1 MRLKSGSIRILKIL
15 NNTFIKTGPFL
26 FGNILLLL
34 APGTK
39 LLHFCKKYCFPKLY
53 WASASLLLEINYWD
67 AEPGPHVLSLLEKN
81 AGTQNLSPCPTN
93 QRGAG
98 TVKLSRRFNVLK
110 LCHLLR

>member
-53 WASASLLLEINYWD
+53 WASVSLLLEISYWD
-67 AEPGPHVLSLLEKN
+67 AEPVPMSYHFWKKMQGHKTCPHVPQTKE
-81 AGTQNLSPCPTN
+81 GQG
-93 QRGAG
+93 Q
-98 TVKLSRRFNVLK
+98 
-110 LCHLLR
+110 

>member
-1 MRLKSGSIRILKIL
+1 MRLKSGSIHILKIL

-53 WASASLLLEINYWD
+53 WASASLLLEISYWD
-67 AEPGPHVLSLLEKN
+67 AEPVPMSYHFWKKCRDTKPVPMSHKPKRGRDSEAV
-81 AGTQNLSPCPTN
+81 PT
-93 QRGAG
+93 
-98 TVKLSRRFNVLK
+98 V
-110 LCHLLR
+110 